1 MKMIK
6 IAIFGDIHGNL
17 PALETVL
24 NDIEVRGIKQKYC
37 LGDLVDFAPWG
48 NEVIDKIKKL
58 NISCIMGNHDE
69 RIGRDLPIIPIARHS
84 EIETEARFIAINH
97 SKKTITAENKQFLAE
112 LPFHI
117 KLNYKIGQKH
127 WNIQLVHASID
138 SNTNYIYESEDDE
151 IFNAM
156 FTESK
161 ADIIFMGHTH
171 LSYIKQIEDKW
182 AVNTGSVGRSREENR
197 LASYAILTLTEEKLE
212 TEIIQLTYPI
222 GKVVEAIENS
232 EIPNYYADFLLNK
245 F

>member
-1 MKMIK
+1 MIK

-17 PALETVL
+17 LALETVL
-24 NDIEVRGIKQKYC
+24 NDIEARGIKQKYC

-48 NEVIDKIKKL
+48 NEVIEKIKEL

-69 RIGRDLPIIPIARHS
+69 RIGCDLPIIPIARHS
-84 EIETEARFIAINH
+84 ERETEARFIAIDY

-112 LPFHI
+112 LPFHL

-127 WNIQLVHASID
+127 WNVQLVHASID

-151 IFNAM
+151 TFNRM
-156 FTESK
+156 LTESK

-171 LSYIKQIEDKW
+171 LSYIKQIKDKW

-222 GKVVEAIENS
+222 KKVVEAI
-232 EIPNYYADFLLNK
+232 K
-245 F
+245 K